1 MEKTNITKHIG
12 NKFQEYRLK
21 NNLTQNQ
28 VAEITGLEPR
38 HISQIE
44 RGLSKGSIDT
54 LLKLCNAYKITP
66 DIILYDLLDEDL
78 KKMYQY
84 TQKISKNWIKKI
96 KKVYYILLIIFF
108 QDKTQELRFC
118 MPCKPL
124 QNLFSAIFI
133 LYRKLSHYD
142 NFPKI

>member
-78 KKMYQY
+78 KKDGSIYAENFKKLN
-84 TQKISKNWIKKI
+84 QKDKKS
-96 KKVYYILLIIFF
+96 ILH
-108 QDKTQELRFC
+108 
-118 MPCKPL
+118 
-124 QNLFSAIFI
+124 FI
-133 LYRKLSHYD
+133 DYFLSR
-142 NFPKI
+142 

>member
-78 KKMYQY
+78 KKDVSIYEENFKKLN
-84 TQKISKNWIKKI
+84 QKDKKS
-96 KKVYYILLIIFF
+96 ILH
-108 QDKTQELRFC
+108 
-118 MPCKPL
+118 
-124 QNLFSAIFI
+124 FI
-133 LYRKLSHYD
+133 DYFLSR
-142 NFPKI
+142 

>member
-1 MEKTNITKHIG
+1 MDKKNINEHIG
-12 NKFQEYRLK
+12 SICQEYRQK

-28 VAEITGLEPR
+28 VAELTGLEPR

-78 KKMYQY
+78 KNSVSIYEEKF
-84 TQKISKNWIKKI
+84 K
-96 KKVYYILLIIFF
+96 
-108 QDKTQELRFC
+108 
-118 MPCKPL
+118 
-124 QNLFSAIFI
+124 
-133 LYRKLSHYD
+133 KLSKRDKESILHLIDY
-142 NFPKI
+142 FLSK

>member
-21 NNLTQNQ
+21 NNLTQNK

-78 KKMYQY
+78 KKDVSIYAENFKKLN
-84 TQKISKNWIKKI
+84 QKDKKS
-96 KKVYYILLIIFF
+96 ILH
-108 QDKTQELRFC
+108 
-118 MPCKPL
+118 
-124 QNLFSAIFI
+124 FI
-133 LYRKLSHYD
+133 DYFLSR
-142 NFPKI
+142 

>member
-1 MEKTNITKHIG
+1 MEKSNINKHIG

-66 DIILYDLLDEDL
+66 DIVLSESLLYFSIIDS
-78 KKMYQY
+78 
-84 TQKISKNWIKKI
+84 ISGENS
-96 KKVYYILLIIFF
+96 FGSN
-108 QDKTQELRFC
+108 
-118 MPCKPL
+118 PGG
-124 QNLFSAIFI
+124 
-133 LYRKLSHYD
+133 
-142 NFPKI
+142 

>member
-78 KKMYQY
+78 KKDVSIYAENFKKLN
-84 TQKISKNWIKKI
+84 QKDTYKKI
-96 KKVYYILLIIFF
+96 YKFF
-108 QDKTQELRFC
+108 KSFPYFNPNEYA
-118 MPCKPL
+118 
-124 QNLFSAIFI
+124 SA
-133 LYRKLSHYD
+133 K
-142 NFPKI
+142 

>member
-78 KKMYQY
+78 KKDVSIYAENF
-84 TQKISKNWIKKI
+84 KKLKKLKN
-96 KKVYYILLIIFF
+96 
-108 QDKTQELRFC
+108 
-118 MPCKPL
+118 
-124 QNLFSAIFI
+124 
-133 LYRKLSHYD
+133 
-142 NFPKI
+142 